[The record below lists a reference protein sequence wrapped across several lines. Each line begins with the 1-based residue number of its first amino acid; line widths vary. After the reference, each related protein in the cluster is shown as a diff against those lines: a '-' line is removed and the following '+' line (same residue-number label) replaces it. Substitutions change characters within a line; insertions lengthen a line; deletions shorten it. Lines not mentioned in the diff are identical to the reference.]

1 MNPFPQNSSVLVT
14 GAAGGIGKSIAFL
27 FAVHYKKL
35 YLLDLDATKLTEL
48 ESELL
53 SRFPEI
59 SITLF
64 AGSVCDNEFIDHCF
78 SMIEAD
84 PYEFSAVIHCAS
96 ILRGHSGP
104 VSLVELPTSE
114 WEAIIDINLTGSFLV
129 SRRSLRSF
137 LRSKLPADL
146 LFIGSTNASNP
157 RALDAP
163 YVASKAAVIAL
174 AESLNEEMMR
184 YGIRVQS
191 LSPDAVD
198 TPFWDQNNSVLP
210 RPPAMLSPD
219 TVAEMALQ
227 LVQLPRDGYIRNLQ
241 LYPIKSRKRKMKK
254 PS

>member
-84 PYEFSAVIHCAS
+84 PYEFS
-96 ILRGHSGP
+96 
-104 VSLVELPTSE
+104 
-114 WEAIIDINLTGSFLV
+114 
-129 SRRSLRSF
+129 
-137 LRSKLPADL
+137 
-146 LFIGSTNASNP
+146 
-157 RALDAP
+157 
-163 YVASKAAVIAL
+163 
-174 AESLNEEMMR
+174 
-184 YGIRVQS
+184 
-191 LSPDAVD
+191 
-198 TPFWDQNNSVLP
+198 
-210 RPPAMLSPD
+210 
-219 TVAEMALQ
+219 
-227 LVQLPRDGYIRNLQ
+227 
-241 LYPIKSRKRKMKK
+241 
-254 PS
+254 